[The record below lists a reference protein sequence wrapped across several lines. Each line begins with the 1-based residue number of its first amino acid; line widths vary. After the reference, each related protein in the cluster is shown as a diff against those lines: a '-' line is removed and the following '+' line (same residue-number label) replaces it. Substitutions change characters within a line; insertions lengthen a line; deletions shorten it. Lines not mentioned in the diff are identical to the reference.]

1 LGCDKIY
8 MARCNKVVSGV
19 MGAGVPL
26 PSIHRASIP
35 QVIYIMAIRS
45 AVRAMEISIV
55 FGKDSEMNR
64 LRYLEK

>member
-1 LGCDKIY
+1 
-8 MARCNKVVSGV
+8 

-26 PSIHRASIP
+26 PSIHKTHMP

-45 AVRAMEISIV
+45 AVRAMDISIV
-55 FGKDSEMNR
+55 FGQDKETNR